1 MIQEM
6 TRGGRESRKTTF
18 HEINRSSR
26 RRLNWTFLRFTF
38 MSPFVVNER
47 ISLSAWNQ
55 CELWHFLQTTLFL
68 FRLFFPSSVMS
79 LLKLPIIK
87 LLLKFQKISDIE
99 KYFSSLFLSKTK
111 ERDESS
117 GAMRWGSTAQ
127 HTEVL
132 SIESR
137 KSNENR
143 YWTAFHWEL
152 RVGEF
157 YEISISIIVSLSFLP
172 LIHVRIAITIIQ
184 KKSSRWETDT
194 KHWKHKCT
202 IAMIEEN
209 EILRNPDDERE
220 SSTQS
225 EKHERSE
232 KWTDLVPSVV
242 GEAHFMWWW
251 YYCGKSQPFFVGKS
265 EIIDFLSL
273 WFSPIHLNTYSCT
286 HSNSNHSGP
295 SR

>member
-1 MIQEM
+1 
-6 TRGGRESRKTTF
+6 
-18 HEINRSSR
+18 
-26 RRLNWTFLRFTF
+26 
-38 MSPFVVNER
+38 
-47 ISLSAWNQ
+47 
-55 CELWHFLQTTLFL
+55 
-68 FRLFFPSSVMS
+68 MS

-127 HTEVL
+127 HS

-143 YWTAFHWEL
+143 YRTAFHWEL

-172 LIHVRIAITIIQ
+172 LIHVRIAIIIQ
-184 KKSSRWETDT
+184 QKSSRWEADT

-209 EILRNPDDERE
+209 IENSRRWKGRVHNR
-220 SSTQS
+220 
-225 EKHERSE
+225 
-232 KWTDLVPSVV
+232 
-242 GEAHFMWWW
+242 
-251 YYCGKSQPFFVGKS
+251 KSMKEVKS
-265 EIIDFLSL
+265 ELTSYHRLSVKLTLCDDDIIVENHSPFLLGNPKLSTYSPSDFLPHSL
-273 WFSPIHLNTYSCT
+273 KYLLV
-286 HSNSNHSGP
+286 HSLKFQPLGSYFDN
-295 SR
+295 RRIVFIF

>member
-6 TRGGRESRKTTF
+6 TRGGWERRKTTF

-55 CELWHFLQTTLFL
+55 CELWNFLQTTLFL

-172 LIHVRIAITIIQ
+172 LIHVRIAITIQ
-184 KKSSRWETDT
+184 QKSSRWETDT

-209 EILRNPDDERE
+209 TEKSRRWKREQHTIGKAWKKWKVNWPRTIGCRWSSLHVMMISLWKITALFCWEIRNYR
-220 SSTQS
+220 
-225 EKHERSE
+225 
-232 KWTDLVPSVV
+232 
-242 GEAHFMWWW
+242 
-251 YYCGKSQPFFVGKS
+251 
-265 EIIDFLSL
+265 LSL
-273 WFSPIHLNTYSCT
+273 PLIFP
-286 HSNSNHSGP
+286 HSLKYLLVHSLKFQPLG
-295 SR
+295 SF